1 MLLIADSCIP
11 KKVFNIPFMYS
22 EFRLRCTITPFEFTF
37 CLTRYKPNS
46 NEIKIY
52 YILNFPYEKSLLKK
66 EKMHY
71 VIRLKS
77 DEKYSQIKSA
87 FEYTCKNYYRT
98 FLREK
103 GSL

>member
-1 MLLIADSCIP
+1 MLLMVHPCMP
-11 KKVFNIPFMYS
+11 KKVFTIPFMYP
-22 EFRLRCTITPFEFTF
+22 EFKLRCTITSAEFSF
-37 CLTRYKPNS
+37 CLRRQKPNS

-52 YILNFPYEKSLLKK
+52 YILNFPYEKSLMKK

-77 DEKYSQIKSA
+77 DEKNSQIKSS